1 MPELMSASEKIM
13 SLQAT
18 PTPKAALMSRPP
30 RISRNLDEVAGW
42 LAELA
47 SLYRAARRNQ
57 LDTQDASR
65 LGYLCGVAAKLAR
78 DLEELRQLEKMGKD
92 FAELQQ
98 RQQQL
103 PQQFDYAAIE
113 TSIESSITQNGS
125 PP

>member
-1 MPELMSASEKIM
+1 MSASEKIM

-18 PTPKAALMSRPP
+18 PTPKSALMPRPP
-30 RISRNLDEVAGW
+30 RISRNLHEVSGW

-92 FAELQQ
+92 FEELRQRAALPNYSGDYGTSAEIAE
-98 RQQQL
+98 
-103 PQQFDYAAIE
+103 AA
-113 TSIESSITQNGS
+113 IESSITPNGS
-125 PP
+125 IS